1 MAKISSEYRPLGGA
15 QYMPD
20 TSKITAALA
29 NNAIVCTDANG
40 AIVSAGGEGPKAS
53 DLLLMAVAGC
63 SGGTMKAMMAKDGYN
78 LTRLDVSVEG
88 VRSDTRPRHY
98 TDINVH
104 YTMTCPGLTEA
115 KAAEF
120 VKATGENC
128 FVMQSVS
135 SVKHLT
141 FTLVG

>member
-1 MAKISSEYRPLGGA
+1 
-15 QYMPD
+15 MPD
-20 TSKITAALA
+20 TSKITGSLA
-29 NNAIVCTDANG
+29 VNAIICTDANG
-40 AIVSAGGEGPKAS
+40 AKVTAGGEGPKAS

-78 LTRLDVSVEG
+78 LSKIEISVEG
-88 VRSDTRPRHY
+88 VRSDARPRHY

-104 YTMTCPGLTEA
+104 YTMACAGLTEA
-115 KAAEF
+115 KAAEY

-135 SVKHLT
+135 SAKHLT
-141 FTLVG
+141 FTLVQ